1 VEGTGVKK
9 MKPIVTASEASRQ
22 WADTKGQREI
32 AKRAWR
38 SWQMTQRVR
47 DEMDR
52 RSKGCQH

>member
-1 VEGTGVKK
+1 VKK